1 MKRPE
6 GFDGPPEQP
15 SARAPRAARPQ
26 KQTNADKQTGA
37 AKQTGAPKQN
47 RPEKPT
53 PMANAVKARSAKR
66 VEPEKVAATPREATA
81 DREAKK
87 AARSRRRYERSEVKR
102 FTRRSRRRRI
112 TILVSVLSLVLTGVL
127 VTGAVYSPLLSLT
140 TVTVEG
146 SSRVSAD
153 SVKSAIKDQV
163 GKPLATI
170 DFDRIKRQLS
180 KFRLIR
186 SYVTETVPPDTLII
200 RITERAPIGLVA
212 SSTGFTVVDPAGVE
226 IETATD
232 RPPGLPLIES
242 GSASKKSP
250 GFAAAVAV
258 LLSLPAEVLKKVDT
272 VTAHTTDDVTLGLT
286 GAGQSVVWGS
296 AENSAL
302 KARVLVALI
311 ATQSPN
317 AAVKYDVSAPTHA
330 VVGAG

>member
-6 GFDGPPEQP
+6 GFDSPPAGPPEQP

-26 KQTNADKQTGA
+26 KQTGVDKPTGPVRPKSA
-37 AKQTGAPKQN
+37 AKA
-47 RPEKPT
+47 E
-53 PMANAVKARSAKR
+53 KARSTKR
-66 VEPEKVAATPREATA
+66 VEPEKVAAPSHEPTA

-180 KFRLIR
+180 KFPLIR

-250 GFAAAVAV
+250 GFTAAVAV